1 MAVDW
6 DCVVEHNREALRRI
20 LAMMVTMVAAGA
32 AAVAGEAAR
41 PTLPRHLYRAVLA
54 ILHPAESA
62 ARRLIVVA
70 ARGLVVPK
78 PRLKPCVPKP
88 RRRPSPTVIVFPHA
102 ARFAPPPPRAVPAR
116 IPLPLFDT
124 LRPPARRLRSVPARC
139 APRIAVP
146 GLTVLHRLPPKP
158 TPFDPIDATRLNLRL
173 ATLAAVLDDLPKEA
187 LRFARWRARSDA
199 RLGALRGQGPR
210 QPANARPPSRRQV
223 TPQVAPA
230 AIPQVAPAAV
240 TPASRSSARSS
251 ASAACRR
258 CAPAARR
265 ARAAGTGARC
275 TRSSPTCS
283 ISPWKCWNPT
293 RRDGRPGATSAIR
306 RLRHAL
312 QGHDRVCRRGRV
324 LAGFPSPSRGG
335 WTIAAGDWTG
345 GVAGDVR
352 GAVSNVGAR
361 PPRPHPRPVAPSP
374 RGGGKKAPP
383 SPRGTP

>member
-32 AAVAGEAAR
+32 AAVTGEVAR

-102 ARFAPPPPRAVPAR
+102 ARFAPPPPRPVPAR

-158 TPFDPIDATRLNLRL
+158 TPFDPIDATRLKLRL
-173 ATLAAVLDDLPKEA
+173 ATLAAVLDDLPGQA

-199 RLGALRGQGPR
+199 RLGALRARAAAADQ
-210 QPANARPPSRRQV
+210 RPPAGPPTGR
-223 TPQVAPA
+223 PGGH
-230 AIPQVAPAAV
+230 
-240 TPASRSSARSS
+240 PASRPTGRHAGQPAVRPILRVGRLSPLRPG
-251 ASAACRR
+251 R
-258 CAPAARR
+258 APGSR
-265 ARAAGTGARC
+265 
-275 TRSSPTCS
+275 
-283 ISPWKCWNPT
+283 
-293 RRDGRPGATSAIR
+293 RRDRREVHQILANLQYFALEVLEPDTS
-306 RLRHAL
+306 
-312 QGHDRVCRRGRV
+312 
-324 LAGFPSPSRGG
+324 
-335 WTIAAGDWTG
+335 
-345 GVAGDVR
+345 
-352 GAVSNVGAR
+352 
-361 PPRPHPRPVAPSP
+361 
-374 RGGGKKAPP
+374 
-383 SPRGTP
+383 

>member
-1 MAVDW
+1 MAVEW
-6 DCVVEHNREALRRI
+6 DCVVEHNREALKRI

-102 ARFAPPPPRAVPAR
+102 ARFAPPPPRPVPAR
-116 IPLPLFDT
+116 IPLPMFDT

-199 RLGALRGQGPR
+199 RLGALRARAAAADQ
-210 QPANARPPSRRQV
+210 RPPAGPPTGRPTGR
-223 TPQVAPA
+223 PGGH
-230 AIPQVAPAAV
+230 
-240 TPASRSSARSS
+240 PASRPTGRHPGQPAVRPIFRVGRLSPLRPG
-251 ASAACRR
+251 R
-258 CAPAARR
+258 APGSR
-265 ARAAGTGARC
+265 
-275 TRSSPTCS
+275 
-283 ISPWKCWNPT
+283 
-293 RRDGRPGATSAIR
+293 RRDRREVHQILANLQYFALEVLEPDTS
-306 RLRHAL
+306 
-312 QGHDRVCRRGRV
+312 
-324 LAGFPSPSRGG
+324 
-335 WTIAAGDWTG
+335 
-345 GVAGDVR
+345 
-352 GAVSNVGAR
+352 
-361 PPRPHPRPVAPSP
+361 
-374 RGGGKKAPP
+374 
-383 SPRGTP
+383 